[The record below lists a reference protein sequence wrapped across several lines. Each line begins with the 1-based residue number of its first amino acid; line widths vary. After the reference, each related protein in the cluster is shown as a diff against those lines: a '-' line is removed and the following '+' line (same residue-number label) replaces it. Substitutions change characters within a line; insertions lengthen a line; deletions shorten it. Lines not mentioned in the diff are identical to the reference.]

1 MAHINKYYIVDVND
15 PNLPQIY
22 DVIVGKPSKQRP
34 NNPGSTAT
42 KLAVKLHK
50 GDHNN
55 YPFLDGIQKYNHAGI
70 RVAMNTPEWQ
80 KEMPI

>member
-1 MAHINKYYIVDVND
+1 MAHNRYFIVEANS

-34 NNPGSTAT
+34 NNLGSIAT

-55 YPFLDGIQKYNHAGI
+55 YPFLDGIQEYNHAEI

-80 KEMPI
+80 TDIS